1 MWEGCRSAP
10 RPASVIREGMG
21 GPRRR
26 TSPVD
31 DGTMMSWQSTI
42 RPPTAHSTRAGGRSW
57 LASLAADGG
66 GQKGV

>member
-1 MWEGCRSAP
+1 MGRAP
-10 RPASVIREGMG
+10 VPPLG
-21 GPRRR
+21 RRVSSEKGR
-26 TSPVD
+26 GVPTGLTNPVD

-42 RPPTAHSTRAGGRSW
+42 RPPTSHSTRACGRSW